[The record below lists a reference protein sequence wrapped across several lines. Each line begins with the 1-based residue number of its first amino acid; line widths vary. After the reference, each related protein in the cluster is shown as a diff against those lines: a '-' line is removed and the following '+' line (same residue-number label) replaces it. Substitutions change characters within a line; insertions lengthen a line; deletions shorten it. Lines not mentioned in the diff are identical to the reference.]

1 MITVK
6 VRGFLIILYV
16 VIGLIIFAL
25 EVDKHKNFK
34 KRCLTF
40 IKYSIL
46 GFPLID
52 MNMVPSELNIKV
64 FEFLTL
70 VFFILNIQSFIT
82 KNKKYLSL
90 IVLFFFISL
99 IITGINSY
107 FISNSLYATFKSLSY
122 FLFFIIASKALL
134 INKNLPKFI
143 FNNIA
148 LWAIVFFG
156 FQIVFGINFSLYNSL
171 NEVALREFRF
181 TSFSQDPQ
189 KMSQV
194 MYMLAI
200 IFLGNFFIKKEN
212 ILSRNSLFFILT
224 LVIGLSSGSKASL
237 IGFVISLII
246 LYFFRVSVRSSF
258 FLLTAFILVF
268 LFIGEIQSLTFF
280 NRMLDVQQ
288 SLEGRVDIFWLE
300 ALNIFYTYPLLG
312 VGHGN
317 FAIYVFNF
325 ADYLTYGNDIVIDQ
339 PESGY
344 ILWLVETGIIGFIFY
359 ISLLLKIMIHSNK
372 TKDILQYKLAL
383 IVWMV
388 GFISVYSFTDVKV
401 IYLLFFLAALILSD
415 KNGFIK
421 KIKITK
427 LN

>member
-1 MITVK
+1 
-6 VRGFLIILYV
+6 
-16 VIGLIIFAL
+16 
-25 EVDKHKNFK
+25 
-34 KRCLTF
+34 
-40 IKYSIL
+40 
-46 GFPLID
+46 
-52 MNMVPSELNIKV
+52 
-64 FEFLTL
+64 
-70 VFFILNIQSFIT
+70 
-82 KNKKYLSL
+82 
-90 IVLFFFISL
+90 
-99 IITGINSY
+99 
-107 FISNSLYATFKSLSY
+107 
-122 FLFFIIASKALL
+122 
-134 INKNLPKFI
+134 
-143 FNNIA
+143 
-148 LWAIVFFG
+148 
-156 FQIVFGINFSLYNSL
+156 
-171 NEVALREFRF
+171 
-181 TSFSQDPQ
+181 
-189 KMSQV
+189 
-194 MYMLAI
+194 
-200 IFLGNFFIKKEN
+200 
-212 ILSRNSLFFILT
+212 
-224 LVIGLSSGSKASL
+224 
-237 IGFVISLII
+237 
-246 LYFFRVSVRSSF
+246 
-258 FLLTAFILVF
+258 
-268 LFIGEIQSLTFF
+268 
-280 NRMLDVQQ
+280 MLDVQQ